1 MYTAII
7 VAGGSGK
14 RMGAEIPKQFL
25 PVGGKPVL
33 MHTLERFVEFDAGID
48 LILALP
54 ADRSERWRQLCVEH
68 SFTVSHTVV
77 HGGATRFMSVSKALA
92 ITAADGLIAVHD
104 GVRPFVS
111 CEVIARCFEEAGKSG
126 AAVPVVAPVDS
137 LRRIDGEESFAVD
150 RSMFRMV
157 QTPQVF
163 DAVLLKAAY
172 DYCADPSN
180 FTDDASIVEHYG
192 HRVSLVEGNRE
203 NIKITTLFDLATA
216 EAIASKLQSS

>member
-25 PVGGKPVL
+25 SVGGKPVL
-33 MHTLERFVEFDAGID
+33 MHTLEQFIKFDAGVN

-54 ADRSERWRQLCVEH
+54 ANQSERWGQLCVKH
-68 SFTVSHTVV
+68 GFTAPHTLV
-77 HGGATRFMSVSKALA
+77 HGGASRFMSVSNALA
-92 ITAADGLIAVHD
+92 ITPSEGLIAVHD

-111 CEVIARCFEEAGKSG
+111 CEVIARCFDEAGKSG
-126 AAVPVVAPVDS
+126 AAAPVVEPVDS
-137 LRRIDGEESFAVD
+137 LRRIDGNESFALD

-163 DAVLLKAAY
+163 DAALLKAAY
-172 DYCADPSN
+172 DHCADPSN
-180 FTDDASIVEHYG
+180 FTDDASVVEHYG
-192 HRVSLVEGNRE
+192 HRVALVEGNRE
-203 NIKITTLFDLATA
+203 NIKITTLFDLAMA
-216 EAIASKLQSS
+216 EAIAGKLQST